1 MLLNVL
7 CLIEIPESMTISAPS
22 RMAFATSEASA
33 LVHLGFLTIDSNIW
47 VAQITGLPALLH
59 LEIICF

>member
-1 MLLNVL
+1 
-7 CLIEIPESMTISAPS
+7 
-22 RMAFATSEASA
+22 MAFATSEASA